1 MDPDPI
7 VEEVRRTRQDYAR
20 SFGNDLRALAA
31 HLKKEEEKHPDRL
44 VSLPPKSPRRKQSA

>member
-44 VSLPPKSPRRKQSA
+44 IILPPKSPRRRHSA

>member
-44 VSLPPKSPRRKQSA
+44 IILPPKSPRPRRSA